1 MTHEPGAVRPAATS
15 GALLVP
21 IWGYRFV
28 SQFLEFGLPT
38 LLASGNLPA
47 IARDLP
53 FRVVALSSEADEPL
67 IRSHPAWRRLECI
80 CPAEVQLIDDLIT
93 DANHTATITLAF
105 ERTMRNY
112 GETIVDTCFILWM
125 SDYLVGNG
133 SLAAVVR
140 RLQDGASGVRAGNF
154 QIVAE
159 DAIPSLRRIVDPE
172 SASIDIPNRQLIAW
186 SLAYLHP
193 ATAANIV
200 NFGLVHNAHTNRLF
214 WRVDEET
221 LIGRF
226 YLIHPIGVRP
236 ETADFEISSSFDY
249 SFIPEMCP
257 SGRVQTVAS
266 SDDYCVVE
274 MQRRGHESDIILPGP
289 VDKPVLAA
297 DLSQWTTAQHRESA
311 AQTVVFQAADTPANL
326 PEIVAEAD
334 RFIHDVGG
342 LLVGSPQPHRN
353 HPFWIGSIAISRA
366 RTGRPLT
373 QENWRFL
380 QQDFLPR
387 NAFAKFLLRVRTEI
401 FGPVPNVTRLHPRW
415 PDYKLLHDGLAAA
428 LADGGRVLLAAD
440 TPTRFAHW
448 LSRITG
454 DITTLDLDGF
464 LSSTPQSY
472 EKLYEPL
479 TGKFDSCFVMLPEA
493 LFARAD
499 EVIERLGPLL
509 TRGGQM
515 SVFIMNDR
523 PMAVSLQFSEVF
535 ARDAAR
541 LLSPSSWIAETRY
554 VEAGRFRWRVYRASQ
569 WFADR
574 AVRAAALGQTLRL
587 ICHALGGL
595 LIAPFAYLGNIG
607 VSVSALPPPGIWS
620 SIFIQFRRSGRRTRT
635 QSRFAIGWVGD
646 DAISDAASSA
656 ANGSSAACR
665 SAEVA
670 AKYDFVTGLIARR
683 QDVAEYG
690 CLDEN
695 GSQRVLQNVTRLAV
709 YDCDPHRLGQIS
721 QKLRKR
727 WRIDTEVHNILL
739 APLPRIHDAV
749 YNLDTLE
756 YISPGDEDLYINNL
770 ALSLSRPQDI
780 LIISHPLQKTLDGGN
795 APPQVWPA
803 ADLAN
808 SLPLSAVRPH
818 SDDDPVVAQ
827 YGGRRYPRTGDGLKA
842 LLERHFDTVMVF
854 SMAGGVVHPG
864 TREVADCVFAV
875 CSAPKRG
882 H

>member
-1 MTHEPGAVRPAATS
+1 MTHEPGAVRAAATS

-53 FRVVALSSEADEPL
+53 FRVVALSSEGDEPL
-67 IRSHPAWRRLECI
+67 IRSHPAWRRLERI

-105 ERTMRNY
+105 ERAMRNY
-112 GETIVDTCFILWM
+112 GESITDTCFILWM

-140 RLQDGASGVRAGNF
+140 RLQDGASGVVAGNF
-154 QIVAE
+154 QVVAE
-159 DAIPSLRRIVDPE
+159 DAIPSLRRIVDPGN
-172 SASIDIPNRQLIAW
+172 ASIDIPNRQLIAW

-214 WRVDEET
+214 WRVNEET

-249 SFIPEMCP
+249 SFMPEMCP
-257 SGRVQTVAS
+257 SGRVQTITS

-274 MQRRGHESDIILPGP
+274 MQRREHETNTILPGP
-289 VDKPVLAA
+289 VDNLVLAA

-311 AQTVVFQAADTPANL
+311 VHTVVFQAGDTPENL

-334 RFIHDVGG
+334 RFISGVGE
-342 LLVGSPQPHRN
+342 LLVGPPQPHRN
-353 HPFWIGSIAISRA
+353 HPFWVGSIAISRA

-380 QQDFLPR
+380 HQDFLPR
-387 NAFAKFLLRVRTEI
+387 NALAKFLLRVRAKI

-415 PDYKLLHDGLAAA
+415 PDYKLLHDRLAAA
-428 LADGGRVLLAAD
+428 LAGGSRVLLAVD

-448 LSRITG
+448 LSRSTG

-464 LSSTPQSY
+464 LSSTPQLY

-479 TGKFDSCFVMLPEA
+479 TGKYDSCFVMLPEA
-493 LFARAD
+493 FFARAD

-509 TRGGQM
+509 TRDGQM

-523 PMAVSLQFSEVF
+523 PVAVCMHFSEVF

-541 LLSPSSWIAETRY
+541 LLSPSSWIAETSY
-554 VEAGRFRWRVYRASQ
+554 VQAGRFRWRIYRASQ
-569 WFADR
+569 WFADG
-574 AVRAAALGQTLRL
+574 AVRAAAQRQTFRL

-607 VSVSALPPPGIWS
+607 VTTSALPPVGIWS
-620 SIFIQFRRSGRRTRT
+620 SIFLQLRRSDRKTRT
-635 QSRFAIGWVGD
+635 QSRFANWWAGGD
-646 DAISDAASSA
+646 TSSDAASA
-656 ANGSSAACR
+656 AAGGFSAACR
-665 SAEVA
+665 SAEVT
-670 AKYDFVTGLIARR
+670 AKYDFVIGLIAHR

-709 YDCDPHRLGQIS
+709 YDCDLQRLGEVS
-721 QKLRKR
+721 RKLRKP
-727 WRIDTEVHNILL
+727 WRIDTEVHDLL
-739 APLPRIHDAV
+739 LSPLPRIHDAI
-749 YNLDTLE
+749 YNLDILE
-756 YISPGDEDLYINNL
+756 YVSPSDEDIYLHNL
-770 ALSLSRPQDI
+770 AHSLSRPQDI
-780 LIISHPLQKTLDGGN
+780 LIISHPLYKMLDGGDT
-795 APPQVWPA
+795 PPPAWPA
-803 ADLAN
+803 ASLAN

-818 SDDDPVVAQ
+818 ANEQSAGPRHGAK
-827 YGGRRYPRTGDGLKA
+827 RYPRTGDGLRA
-842 LLERHFDTVMVF
+842 LLERHFGTVMVF
-854 SMAGGVVHPG
+854 SMAAGVVYPG
-864 TREVADCVFAV
+864 TRESADCVLAV
-875 CSAPKRG
+875 CSAPKRS
-882 H
+882 